1 MEQKINKQSFMDIN
15 TTTILKKFNKI
26 LKETKETKEIKEIK
40 EIKET
45 KKETINKELKLSFN
59 GNGKYTHII
68 EYIFAKTDL
77 EQWTYQDI
85 YKLLSATSQT
95 SNCMIDIMMYTK
107 TYSVFIHIDKG
118 KHEIVQISPQSFFN
132 EKTFQNFIKIVKNNQ
147 KEKKKEIKINHD
159 LNYDLNSVF
168 VFGGHC
174 NGWKCYTDDYTV
186 DFEMIYN
193 TFIKNNMKF
202 NAICFDCCYTSTFE
216 LLYQFHDLTDY
227 IIAHQSYVYGN
238 GFNTRNLSKIFDVNI
253 SFIEKLII
261 LCMDYLVR
269 TIDENEFSNF
279 TIIDTYFFKD
289 FLKLF
294 KENYNQILDIIH
306 NKKSKQFL
314 SDVCNKCITSSSISS
329 SISMRYDN
337 QTKYTE
343 LSIYNNMLDLYS
355 VIKLFGNKKMIE
367 LYNKSVLYRENDIE
381 KDEKYFNKKMKLNG
395 INIIIIPPFSISS
408 QSSQSYHSKLKNK
421 NLDKYYSNLRFSKD
435 FLLK

>member
-1 MEQKINKQSFMDIN
+1 MEQEINKQSFIDIN

-26 LKETKETKEIKEIK
+26 LKQTK
-40 EIKET
+40 KET
-45 KKETINKELKLSFN
+45 KKEIQKKPINSHSSLSISKSEDLKLSIN
-59 GNGKYTHII
+59 VNVKYTHII
-68 EYIFAKTDL
+68 EFIFAKTDL

-85 YKLLSATSQT
+85 YKLLSSTSQN

-107 TYSVFIHIDKG
+107 TYAAFIHIDKG
-118 KHEIVQISPQSFFN
+118 KHEIVEISPNSFFD
-132 EKTFQNFIKIVKNNQ
+132 EKTFQNFITIVKKNQ
-147 KEKKKEIKINHD
+147 KEKEIKINYH
-159 LNYDLNSVF
+159 LNSIF

-253 SFIEKLII
+253 SFIEQLII

-279 TIIDTYFFKD
+279 TIINTYFYKN

-294 KENYNQILDIIH
+294 KENYKPILDIIH

-314 SDVCNKCITSSSISS
+314 SDVCNKCMTSSSIS
-329 SISMRYDN
+329 MPYDT

-343 LSIYNNMLDLYS
+343 PSIYNNMLDLYS
-355 VIKLFGNKKMIE
+355 IIKIFNNKKMIE
-367 LYNKSVLYRENDIE
+367 LYNKSVFYRENDIK
-381 KDEKYFNKKMKLNG
+381 KDEKYFNKKIKLNG
-395 INIIIIPPFSISS
+395 INIIIIPPSS
-408 QSSQSYHSKLKNK
+408 TSLSFNPKFKNK
-421 NLDKYYSNLRFSKD
+421 NLDKYYSNLRFFKD
-435 FLLK
+435 FLVK